1 MTHESQ
7 IKIRTP
13 RVDDN
18 VFDAVTTKDKEGRQV
33 QTTRLFAICGLSEKP
48 TFLLPRFFL
57 SSISLS

>member
-7 IKIRTP
+7 IKIKAP

-33 QTTRLFAICGLSEKP
+33 QTTRLFAIGGLREKP

-57 SSISLS
+57 SSVSLS